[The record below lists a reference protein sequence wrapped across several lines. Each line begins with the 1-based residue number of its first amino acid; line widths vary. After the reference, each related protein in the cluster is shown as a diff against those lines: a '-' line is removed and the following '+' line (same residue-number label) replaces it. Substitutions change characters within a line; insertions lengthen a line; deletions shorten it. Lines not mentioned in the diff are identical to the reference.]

1 MNRIVAFLQARMQ
14 SSRLPGKV
22 LMPLQ
27 GKSVIGTIIERLKKS
42 RELSDIIVLTSVEPE
57 DDALC
62 EVVKECG
69 VPFFRG
75 DEEDVLDRF
84 YKAAFYFKAR
94 HIARLTGDCPL
105 IDPEIVDRVVDFYK
119 HTEVDLV
126 SNQITE
132 SYPDGLD
139 VCVFSFKAL
148 EAAWKN
154 ATLISDREHVAPW
167 IIRNAGKGQ
176 AEDMRVM
183 DYPSSENLFD
193 HRWTLDE
200 PADLMF
206 FRELAEVLPM
216 PLVDACWLDVL
227 ATLRLH
233 PEIKDINSHIRRNE
247 GYEISLEKDRW
258 LNRKPTKNP

>member
-1 MNRIVAFLQARMQ
+1 MNRIVAFLQARMK
-14 SSRLPGKV
+14 STRLPGKV

-27 GKSVIGTIIERLKKS
+27 GRSVIGTIIERLKKS
-42 RELSDIIVLTSVEPE
+42 RELSEIIILTSVEPE

-75 DEEDVLDRF
+75 DEDDVLDRF
-84 YKAAFYFKAR
+84 YKAALYFNTR

-105 IDPEIVDRVVDFYK
+105 IDPGIVDRVINFYK
-119 HTEVDLV
+119 HTKVDLV
-126 SNQITE
+126 SNQISE

-154 ATLISDREHVAPW
+154 ATLTSDREHVVPW

-176 AEDMRVM
+176 TKDMGVM

-200 PADLMF
+200 PADLLF
-206 FRELAEVLPM
+206 FRELAEVLPV
-216 PLVDACWLDVL
+216 PLVDARWQEILK
-227 ATLRLH
+227 TLKKY
-233 PEIKDINSHIRRNE
+233 PEIRAINGHIQRNE
-247 GYEISLEKDRW
+247 GYRKSLERDKQKC
-258 LNRKPTKNP
+258 L